1 MIHIVLEPIKLTAGQ
16 PNQLN
21 VWLSNTSQETVTN
34 LVCKLDLPTNI
45 TLLKGNTKIE
55 ILQIAPGQRL
65 NHILQVSPKS
75 TGTWVLTSSNFSY
88 RDGSGKSH
96 RIKDLR
102 CEINIVESLP
112 PPPEANIK
120 VKLRDIELHLNQWE
134 KLQGEILNIGLVDLR
149 RIVVKVVGQVKCDA
163 DVHLGIL
170 PKGKKVEFSISV
182 YTLES
187 GNHVPASVEVTY
199 TDVIGRTGFR
209 KIRTPLRV
217 TRAMSDIPTSRR
229 TILILSANPKGTNPL
244 RLDEEIR
251 GIKEGLKRSKYRDLF
266 QVETAEAVRVEDIR
280 RAMLDHEPNIV
291 HFCGHGGGEEG
302 LVFEDVTGQ
311 VKLVSAEALAGLFSL
326 FAEKLDCV
334 LLNACYSEL
343 QAKEI
348 SRHINYVIGMSQK
361 IGDQAAI
368 AFAVGFYDALGADR
382 GVDFAYRLGCNA
394 IQMQGIPEHL
404 TPIIVN

>member
-16 PNQLN
+16 PNQLT
-21 VWLSNTSQETVTN
+21 VWLSNTSRETVTN
-34 LVCKLDLPTNI
+34 LVCKLDLPTSI

-75 TGTWVLTSSNFSY
+75 TGTFALTSSNFSY
-88 RDGSGKSH
+88 RDGSGKSR

-102 CEINIVESLP
+102 CEIDIVESLP

-170 PKGKKVEFSISV
+170 PKGKKVEFAISV

-199 TDVIGRTGFR
+199 TDVIGRIGFCR
-209 KIRTPLRV
+209 ISVPLKV
-217 TRAMSDIPTSRR
+217 KEKVKSGDTFVESQFIGGTFGIGHMS
-229 TILILSANPKGTNPL
+229 GG
-244 RLDEEIR
+244 E
-251 GIKEGLKRSKYRDLF
+251 IKESAKVAGIINESEHQNLAVAAAEIQQLLQQLSQTYSTTTTSE
-266 QVETAEAVRVEDIR
+266 QMIVAAEAIKRIESDPNWKQRVINAAKVGGLAAFEKV
-280 RAMLDHEPNIV
+280 LDNPV
-291 HFCGHGGGEEG
+291 G
-302 LVFEDVTGQ
+302 
-311 VKLVSAEALAGLFSL
+311 AL
-326 FAEKLDCV
+326 
-334 LLNACYSEL
+334 
-343 QAKEI
+343 I
-348 SRHINYVIGMSQK
+348 SGVI
-361 IGDQAAI
+361 
-368 AFAVGFYDALGADR
+368 
-382 GVDFAYRLGCNA
+382 
-394 IQMQGIPEHL
+394 QGWLES
-404 TPIIVN
+404 N